1 MDIDAIVD
9 EWKKDSEIDKTEL
22 GDEALRIANLHSKW
36 LRVLTQERLKLL
48 KYEAELKTLRKDK
61 YEFYSQGPTKETNER
76 GWEMPARGIILKN
89 DIPMYMDSDRDVI
102 DMNLKIGYQN
112 EKVTLLTE
120 IMRHINS
127 RGYNIKAAIEW
138 TRFTMGG

>member
-1 MDIDAIVD
+1 MDIDAIID

-22 GDEALRIANLHSKW
+22 GDESLRISNLHSKW
-36 LRVLTQERLKLL
+36 LRVLTSERLKLL

-61 YEFYSQGPTKETNER
+61 YEFFSQGPTKETHEK
-76 GWEMPARGIILKN
+76 GWDMPARGIILKN
-89 DIPMYMDSDRDVI
+89 DIPMYMDSDKDI
-102 DMNLKIGYQN
+102 IEMNLRIGYQN
-112 EKVTLLTE
+112 EKVSLLTE